1 MITTTI
7 ILINLKDDRWSEAE
21 TIEAL
26 REAGPVT
33 FLDLQTGIVSVVFG
47 VLEPGLHGGGR
58 GVEGGGG
65 RSHSPAGNTRLE
77 VAMQE

>member
-7 ILINLKDDRWSEAE
+7 ILINLKDDKWSEAE

-65 RSHSPAGNTRLE
+65 RSHSPAGNTRFE
-77 VAMQE
+77 VGMQE